1 MRYNWQQEDWP
12 HFRYDLASVQDDL
25 LAFADKAG
33 QVRGVLKGL
42 PEGTQTE
49 AIIDL
54 MIAEA
59 LKTSAIEGEV
69 LSRPDLMSS
78 IRNQLGLTPIPEP
91 VRDRASQGAAEL
103 MVNVRET
110 WDDALNAERLFEW
123 HRMLLQGER
132 RVLIGAWRTHA
143 EPMQVVSG
151 SLTDPKVFFEAPPSG
166 QVPAEMN
173 AFLRWFNDSRKTI
186 RQGPVRAAL
195 AHLYFESIH
204 PFEDGNGRI
213 GRAIAEK
220 ALSQGL
226 GRPALLSLSRTIEAN
241 KKAYYNALMDAQKSN
256 EVTPWLIYFVRTV
269 LDAQSAAQDQIE
281 FVLQKTRFFDRHK
294 ESLNERQL
302 KVVRRM
308 LDEGPE
314 GFEGGINATKY
325 VGLTKVSKATATRDL
340 QDLAQK
346 GVLIPLGGGRSTRYE
361 INLPR
366 SSDRP

>member
-12 HFRYDLASVQDDL
+12 HFRYDPAVVQDDL

-33 QVRGVLKGL
+33 QVSGALKGL
-42 PEGTQTE
+42 PEGTRTE

-59 LKTSAIEGEV
+59 IKTSAIEGEV
-69 LSRPDLMSS
+69 LSRPDVMSS
-78 IRNQLGLTPIPEP
+78 IRNQLGLTTPPEP

-103 MVNVRET
+103 MISVRNT
-110 WDDALNAERLFEW
+110 WDEPLSKKRLFDW

-132 RVLIGAWRTHA
+132 RVLIGAWRTHE
-143 EPMQVVSG
+143 EPMQVVST
-151 SLTDPKVFFEAPPSG
+151 SLSHPKVFFEAPPSD
-166 QVPAEMN
+166 QVAAEMT
-173 AFLRWFNDSRKTI
+173 AYLHWFNESRTTI

-213 GRAIAEK
+213 GRALSEK

-226 GRPALLSLSRTIEAN
+226 GRPALLSLSRTIETN
-241 KKAYYNALMDAQKSN
+241 KRDYYDALMQAQKSN
-256 EVTPWLIYFVRTV
+256 EVTPWLIYFVGAV
-269 LDAQSAAQDQIE
+269 LDAQTAALEQID
-281 FVLQKTRFFDRHK
+281 FVLKKTRFFDRHK
-294 ESLNERQL
+294 DSLSERQL
-302 KVVRRM
+302 KVIRRM

-314 GFEGGINATKY
+314 GFEGGINASKY

-340 QDLAQK
+340 QQLAEL
-346 GVLIPLGGGRSTRYE
+346 GVLLPVGGGRSTRYQL
-361 INLPR
+361 NL
-366 SSDRP
+366 